1 MPEHADPTS
10 RTAADCSADDAAEAE
25 VPGDIVRSEDPAAA
39 REKDSSDQPPLST
52 LSVDE
57 KSFTD
62 FSVDVPNGVFGKGPW
77 GIGWG
82 AWFDS
87 KNASALL
94 PVALVLSFPVYAAV
108 AAPWYAYV
116 LTAAVTLIVWLNG
129 LGGGGSGPPTQA
141 RGPGAPEHGRR
152 T

>member
-1 MPEHADPTS
+1 MPAHAAPTS

-116 LTAAVTLIVWLNG
+116 RLSTASRRESPDTGVALVGVAVCDWPWLP
-129 LGGGGSGPPTQA
+129 SA
-141 RGPGAPEHGRR
+141 SPG
-152 T
+152 